1 MTETIDKAEFLRLAR
16 AAGFYHYDMPD
27 VEGQDLGQSL
37 EADGRGAVDRLVASL
52 QAHIT
57 DRLAAAEA
65 RNATLT
71 DDAAHADQ
79 YAEQLGR
86 ELAKATSEIQ
96 ALTDDAARLDW
107 LRENSCD
114 LRCIDVPTG
123 GGDGDVHWVVVEHYM
138 AKPHEREIGRAYSDE
153 PREAID
159 AAIQARAA
167 ASIST
172 KEGNTHAD

>member
-71 DDAAHADQ
+71 DDAARLEFLASVAKEEFLRPSHD
-79 YAEQLGR
+79 AEFFDHRMYWKL
-86 ELAKATSEIQ
+86 
-96 ALTDDAARLDW
+96 
-107 LRENSCD
+107 
-114 LRCIDVPTG
+114 PTLMFINASG
-123 GGDGDVHWVVVEHYM
+123 
-138 AKPHEREIGRAYSDE
+138 HEWTFRQ
-153 PREAID
+153 AID
-159 AAIQARAA
+159 AQRDRAA

-172 KEGNTHAD
+172 KGNGP